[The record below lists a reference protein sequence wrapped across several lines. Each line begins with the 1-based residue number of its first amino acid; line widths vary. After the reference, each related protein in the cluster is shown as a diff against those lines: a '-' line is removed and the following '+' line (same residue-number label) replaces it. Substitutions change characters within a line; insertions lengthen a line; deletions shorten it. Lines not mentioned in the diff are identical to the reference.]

1 MNKKR
6 LLTLIIALALVFTSV
21 MQASGETVE
30 ELKKKQEK
38 IQQEIEETKKEIE
51 AMQKETKNLDNQ
63 IKELDLRVSSAAS
76 ELTSVENELQILN
89 SEIEGTMESL
99 KEAEINIEERTE
111 TFNQRLR
118 VMYKNGNA
126 GYLEVLLSSA
136 NIKDFLSRQEM
147 IQSIADYDKELI
159 KYMKEQR
166 DIIEDKKV
174 ELEAQRASVETT
186 KAKLEDRKRTLERAS
201 RDKELLMAD
210 IALDIKAFEKEYD
223 KLNDFAKE
231 IESQIVKLQKNTG
244 PYSGGKM
251 AWPVPGHSRISSPY
265 GYRIHPIFK
274 VKKLH
279 TGIDIP
285 APTGT
290 SITAA
295 AAGTVIYSDWLGGYG
310 KVVMLDHG
318 GGIVTLYAHN
328 SALVVSEGQIVKR
341 GDTVSK
347 AGSTGNSTGPHLHF
361 EVRKDGAYVD
371 PLPWLNGSL

>member
-6 LLTLIIALALVFTSV
+6 LLTLIIALALVFTTV

-30 ELKKKQEK
+30 ELKKQQEK
-38 IQQEIEETKKEIE
+38 IQREIEQTKKEIE
-51 AMQKETKNLDNQ
+51 NMQKETKNLDNQ

-89 SEIEGTMESL
+89 SEIDNTMESL
-99 KEAEINIEERTE
+99 KEAEQNIEDRTE
-111 TFNQRLR
+111 TFNQRVR

-159 KYMKEQR
+159 RYMKEQR
-166 DIIEDKKV
+166 DIIEEKKV
-174 ELEAQRASVETT
+174 TLEAQRASVEVT
-186 KAKLEDRKRTLERAS
+186 KSKLEDRKRNLERAS

-231 IESQIVKLQKNTG
+231 IESKIVKLQKNTG

-310 KVVMLDHG
+310 KVIMIDHG
-318 GGIVTLYAHN
+318 GGIATLYAHN
-328 SALVVSEGQIVKR
+328 SSLVASEGQTVKR
-341 GDTVSK
+341 GDTISK

-371 PLPWLNGSL
+371 PLPWLNGSI